1 MVRGRGKSLDFS
13 QLSTLNS
20 QLPLLPKA
28 LITGLTG
35 QDGSYLAELLLGK
48 GYEVHGLVRSRER
61 FKASPIGHLAD
72 RIHLQVGDLG
82 GPDLGEWVRSVQP
95 DELYHLAAQTHV
107 AASVQDPIATL
118 DHNVLGT
125 ARLLNACRS
134 CPHPP
139 RFFHASTSLVFGQPA
154 AAPQDESTPFR
165 PVNPYGAA
173 KACAT
178 DLVRIARDTQGLF
191 AVNGICYNHESPRRG
206 SEFVTA
212 KICRAAA
219 EFKGGRKEKLK
230 LGDISARRDWGD
242 AREFVQGFWQSL
254 QAPKPGDYVF
264 ATGQLHTVQDILRI
278 AFESVGLEWRDHVE
292 TDATLLRSA
301 DPTDLVGNPSKAR
314 RELGWEA
321 KKPFEELIREM
332 TRGS

>member
-1 MVRGRGKSLDFS
+1 
-13 QLSTLNS
+13 
-20 QLPLLPKA
+20 
-28 LITGLTG
+28 
-35 QDGSYLAELLLGK
+35 
-48 GYEVHGLVRSRER
+48 VRSRER
-61 FKASPIGHLAD
+61 FLSSPIRHLAD
-72 RIHLQVGDLG
+72 RIHLQEGDLSS
-82 GPDLGEWVRSVQP
+82 PDLGDWVRAVQP

-107 AASVQDPIATL
+107 AVSVQDPIATL

-125 ARLLNACRS
+125 ARLLSACAS
-134 CPHPP
+134 CPRPP
-139 RFFHASTSLVFGQPA
+139 KFFHASTSLVFGQPA
-154 AAPQDESTPFR
+154 VAPQDESTPFR

-206 SEFVTA
+206 PEFVTA

-219 EFKGGRKEKLK
+219 EFKGGRTQKLK

-242 AREFVQGFWQSL
+242 AREFVQGFWRSL
-254 QAPKPGDYVF
+254 QAPNPSDYVF
-264 ATGQLHTVQDILRI
+264 ATGRLHTVEDILRI

-292 TDATLLRSA
+292 TDPKLFRAA

-314 RELGWEA
+314 RDLGWESNT
-321 KKPFEELIREM
+321 PFEQLIREM
-332 TRGS
+332 TCGS